1 MLCYDHAGLF
11 AEISLMFASQNVPVT
26 AVTAHTVKN
35 KQGLCTMNMTIVIK
49 TTQQLDKLLR
59 DLQKRPDVIEVFR
72 VAR

>member
-1 MLCYDHAGLF
+1 M
-11 AEISLMFASQNVPVT
+11 
-26 AVTAHTVKN
+26 TAHTVKN

>member
-1 MLCYDHAGLF
+1 
-11 AEISLMFASQNVPVT
+11 
-26 AVTAHTVKN
+26 
-35 KQGLCTMNMTIVIK
+35 MNMTIVIK